1 MMRPKTPSARRCLCY
16 IRDTLIERAH
26 GLRTGFESNPF
37 LYCQSPEGKGDLKRV
52 VAVEA
57 AADMMTF
64 IVGQW
69 QDLCDQAGQA
79 PGVAEGDRKTGHGV
93 VHRGVQV
100 TLPKEVFD
108 HGPTLTKR
116 QADSPE
122 YRRPRAP
129 ATVYDRDAV
138 KEYLAGRSAGRKC

>member
-1 MMRPKTPSARRCLCY
+1 MSDVALAPEDAAKDAKREAMLCY

-57 AADMMTF
+57 AADMLTF

-69 QDLCDQAGQA
+69 QDTA
-79 PGVAEGDRKTGHGV
+79 PD
-93 VHRGVQV
+93 
-100 TLPKEVFD
+100 
-108 HGPTLTKR
+108 KR
-116 QADSPE
+116 PE
-122 YRRPRAP
+122 WLKRI
-129 ATVYDRDAV
+129 V
-138 KEYLAGRSAGRKC
+138 KQGMASFIEAFK

>member
-1 MMRPKTPSARRCLCY
+1 MSDVALAQAEEVNKDAKREAMLCY

-69 QDLCDQAGQA
+69 QDTAIKPD
-79 PGVAEGDRKTGHGV
+79 
-93 VHRGVQV
+93 
-100 TLPKEVFD
+100 
-108 HGPTLTKR
+108 KR
-116 QADSPE
+116 PE
-122 YRRPRAP
+122 WLKAI
-129 ATVYDRDAV
+129 V
-138 KEYLAGRSAGRKC
+138 KQGMASFIEAFK